1 MIKLHYTKSESHQY
15 RQSRTLNL
23 TMEGK
28 AKKDVAAV
36 ASSLGPA
43 RKESFMVVE
52 EVIETKEMLAPLQD
66 NDYE

>member
-1 MIKLHYTKSESHQY
+1 MIKLHYIKSESHQY
-15 RQSRTLNL
+15 RQSLTLNL

-28 AKKDVAAV
+28 AKKDEAA
-36 ASSLGPA
+36 SLGPG

>member
-1 MIKLHYTKSESHQY
+1 
-15 RQSRTLNL
+15 
-23 TMEGK
+23 MEGK
-28 AKKDVAAV
+28 AKKDVAA
-36 ASSLGPA
+36 SLGPA